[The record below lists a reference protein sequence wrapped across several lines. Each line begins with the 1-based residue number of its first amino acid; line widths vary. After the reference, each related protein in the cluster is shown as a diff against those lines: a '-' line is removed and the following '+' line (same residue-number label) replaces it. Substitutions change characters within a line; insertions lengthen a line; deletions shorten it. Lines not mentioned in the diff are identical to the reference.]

1 MSALRSIS
9 REIPGNEQELRR
21 FLCSRYWLPAADFP
35 LCGDVFSALG
45 LSGDDCHDFMENF
58 AVIFNVDLSD
68 YVWPRFHLSESEAQD
83 VRAVLRPLMRM
94 AGLKTQP
101 LNRDLVPISIDHLLH
116 VAEAGRWLEPTALTG
131 DGDGR
136 VSVGR
141 SISRFGSR
149 LRAGGVPRRPNR

>member
-9 REIPGNEQELRR
+9 REIPGNEQELQR
-21 FLCSRYWLPAADFP
+21 FLCARYWLPAADFP

-58 AVIFNVDLSD
+58 AVIFNVDLSE

-83 VRAVLRPLMRM
+83 VRTVLRPLMRM

-101 LNRDLVPISIDHLLH
+101 LNRDLVPISIDHLLY
-116 VAEAGRWLEPTALTG
+116 VAQTGRWVEPEIDEMSDTPTG
-131 DGDGR
+131 L
-136 VSVGR
+136 SR
-141 SISRFGSR
+141 SIQRFSSR
-149 LRAGGVPRRPNR
+149 LRAGGVPRRQRR